1 MQRTSG
7 AAIGRTLL
15 SPQKTSERALHK
27 SWGARSLFG
36 TVLRRE
42 AGEGKLRRDGHL
54 VSPSGESAREPRAD
68 EGRDSRR
75 VR

>member
-15 SPQKTSERALHK
+15 SPQKTSERAFHK

-36 TVLRRE
+36 AVLRRE
-42 AGEGKLRRDGHL
+42 AGEGKLRRDGRHAD
-54 VSPSGESAREPRAD
+54 PSGESAHGPRAD
-68 EGRDSRR
+68 AGRDSRR